1 MGGGGAPSTA
11 IGADISCFVMQRRF
25 HRNGFLDS
33 AGDDLSA
40 RIVQQTGGRAHDA
53 RAITLHYL
61 HLATAAHD
69 NHDA

>member
-1 MGGGGAPSTA
+1 MCGGAPSTA
-11 IGADISCFVMQRRF
+11 IGANISCFVMQRRF

-33 AGDDLSA
+33 AGDDLRA
-40 RIVQQTGGRAHDA
+40 RIVQQTGAERMTHGQ
-53 RAITLHYL
+53 LHYL